1 MKIRRMRAEDLHFA
15 FQCTLQEGWAGET
28 LEVLKNLY
36 THDPRGCLIGEEAG
50 RPGGICIGT
59 SYGQAGFVGDL
70 IVIPELRGRGYGKQL
85 LNHCIDNLTARG
97 TRNIYLDGDLAAVHI
112 YEKRGFRKLG
122 RSFRYRGTVAPQ
134 NHPDITAV
142 QDEDFEEILAI
153 DRTVFNADRSF
164 FLRQLLSQHPQYS
177 LVRRDADRVSG
188 YLFARPGRKVISVG
202 PWIELSESPV
212 PAALLT
218 QLATRTGPAPL
229 RIGVLETN
237 RRAITLIKSLPGLE
251 EQEFCWRMVL
261 GPGGD
266 LEDTAK
272 VFAIGSGSKG

>member
-1 MKIRRMRAEDLHFA
+1 M
-15 FQCTLQEGWAGET
+15 
-28 LEVLKNLY
+28 
-36 THDPRGCLIGEEAG
+36 
-50 RPGGICIGT
+50 
-59 SYGQAGFVGDL
+59 
-70 IVIPELRGRGYGKQL
+70 
-85 LNHCIDNLTARG
+85 
-97 TRNIYLDGDLAAVHI
+97 
-112 YEKRGFRKLG
+112 
-122 RSFRYRGTVAPQ
+122 
-134 NHPDITAV
+134 
-142 QDEDFEEILAI
+142 
-153 DRTVFNADRSF
+153 
-164 FLRQLLSQHPQYS
+164 
-177 LVRRDADRVSG
+177 
-188 YLFARPGRKVISVG
+188 ISVG

-237 RRAITLIKSLPGLE
+237 CRAIALIKSLPGLE